1 VIGRRSGRSWTVVH
15 LVYPPV
21 TARLRLIAERDI
33 TLGAKPTA
41 YRRGFLCRRTAA
53 DQRRAAARAGD
64 GDPARGGRLS
74 YQAECAGLG
83 RGRPSPRPDRCRLV
97 LGRTPR
103 ATAEPVPSQGR
114 SDVLP
119 SWAGDWQRP
128 SRCPSFSVL
137 LNTPVPCAPRTGW
150 SRRNL
155 LLPTTPSYR
164 TECGAGWRSRDTR
177 RRSRQSP
184 SKPTMLVTAQHAS
197 KRMTHCQDDRS
208 IRRTTTSHC
217 AVTCSAKQS
226 EWRRE

>member
-1 VIGRRSGRSWTVVH
+1 VIGRRSGRSWTIVH
-15 LVYPPV
+15 LIYPPV

-53 DQRRAAARAGD
+53 DQRRAAARAGE

-74 YQAECAGLG
+74 NQAGCAGLG
-83 RGRPSPRPDRCRLV
+83 RGRPDPRPDRCRLV

-103 ATAEPVPSQGR
+103 ATAEPVSSCGR
-114 SDVLP
+114 STFYSLGLAIGRARAAALLRTVEY
-119 SWAGDWQRP
+119 AGTFRSPDWM
-128 SRCPSFSVL
+128 VKTEL
-137 LNTPVPCAPRTGW
+137 AA
-150 SRRNL
+150 
-155 LLPTTPSYR
+155 TTPSCR

-177 RRSRQSP
+177 RGSRSSP
-184 SKPTMLVTAQHAS
+184 SKPAMLVRAQHAS
-197 KRMTHCQDDRS
+197 TRMTHRQDHRS

-217 AVTCSAKQS
+217 AVTCSAKHS